1 MPDEILLT
9 PFPLEDYEG
18 LMPFPQQWDFVLV
31 CDDHRR
37 DSDKDCKKKKF
48 LEELHRKGFIIKT
61 IRDQKLF
68 YGVHAPSGIFRKYQW
83 LLNKPG
89 NEWGHLFPQQLDY
102 QQSPINSTRIRIVS
116 FILQNT
122 EIPNTKENLH
132 DLIKKK
138 VFETAFPL
146 HERENLGSFLKMNW
160 AQWRKLFCKQPIGEI
175 RTYFGEKIAL
185 YYAWLG
191 WYTGVLLIAAVP
203 GCILF
208 IYGFLSFSSSQIS
221 KEICEANTTIMCPL
235 CDQKCPFWI
244 LSDTCT
250 YAKINHMVDNVG
262 TALFAMLMTVWATLF
277 LELWKRYRAK
287 KVNLWNMYPW
297 DEEEEELALEL
308 INNPENTSEEYQHSY
323 IRSIIVL
330 ILALIMICVLIG
342 IAHVLVIYR
351 VVVTVIFTQS
361 NSKFLQEKATTVA
374 VLTGAV
380 MHYLSIIIMTKVNK
394 YIAHLLCKIERP
406 RSFSEREKSYTIKVF
421 TFQFFNYFSSLI
433 YVAFFLGRING
444 HPGSYVRVAGKW
456 RLEECHPSGCMTD
469 LFIQMFVIMTL
480 KQTFSNLVEY
490 WLPTLT
496 YKCRL
501 LCRKAQRINVE
512 QISQD
517 SCKEEWLWNYQ
528 LNEVNVFTLFDEYME
543 MMIQYSFT
551 TIFVAAFPLAPLLAF
566 INNLFEIRLDAI
578 KMVKLQKR
586 MVPKKAN
593 TIGIWYYILEIIGI
607 LSVIG
612 NGLVIAITSDF
623 IPMLVYQYTF
633 SPCKQKNNTGI
644 DCLTGYINH
653 SLSVFNVQHFENTVN
668 LTDPMGNKITHC
680 RYPDYRNSDDYSHS
694 IKFWHIFAARIAF
707 LFVFEHVALCVKLI
721 AAWLVPDDP
730 RSVKND
736 QLKEKRKKLKQQLQ
750 AMDDST
756 EI

>member
-1 MPDEILLT
+1 
-9 PFPLEDYEG
+9 
-18 LMPFPQQWDFVLV
+18 
-31 CDDHRR
+31 
-37 DSDKDCKKKKF
+37 
-48 LEELHRKGFIIKT
+48 
-61 IRDQKLF
+61 
-68 YGVHAPSGIFRKYQW
+68 
-83 LLNKPG
+83 
-89 NEWGHLFPQQLDY
+89 
-102 QQSPINSTRIRIVS
+102 
-116 FILQNT
+116 
-122 EIPNTKENLH
+122 
-132 DLIKKK
+132 
-138 VFETAFPL
+138 
-146 HERENLGSFLKMNW
+146 
-160 AQWRKLFCKQPIGEI
+160 
-175 RTYFGEKIAL
+175 
-185 YYAWLG
+185 
-191 WYTGVLLIAAVP
+191 
-203 GCILF
+203 
-208 IYGFLSFSSSQIS
+208 
-221 KEICEANTTIMCPL
+221 MCPL

-244 LSDTCT
+244 LSETCT
-250 YAKINHMVDNVG
+250 YAKITRVVDNKG
-262 TALFAMLMTVWATLF
+262 TVLFAMFMTVWATVF
-277 LELWKRYRAK
+277 LEVWKRHRAK
-287 KVNLWNMYPW
+287 IVNHWNMYQW
-297 DEEEEELALEL
+297 DEEEEEVALEL
-308 INNPENTSEEYQHSY
+308 INNPEKTPEKYQHSY

-342 IAHVLVIYR
+342 IAHALVIYR
-351 VVVTVIFTQS
+351 VVVTVMFTQS

-394 YIAHLLCKIERP
+394 CIAHHLCELERP

-421 TFQFFNYFSSLI
+421 TFQFFTHFSSLI

-444 HPGSYVRVAGKW
+444 RPGSYVRVAGKW
-456 RLEECHPSGCMTD
+456 RLEECHPSGCITD

-480 KQTFSNLVEY
+480 KQTLSNLVEY
-490 WLPTLT
+490 FLPSLT

-501 LCRKAQRINVE
+501 LHRKPHVE
-512 QISQD
+512 ETSQD

-566 INNLFEIRLDAI
+566 ISNFFEIRLDAI
-578 KMVKLQKR
+578 KMMKLQKR

-593 TIGIWYYILEIIGI
+593 TIGIWYYILETIGI

-612 NGLVIAITSDF
+612 NGLVIAFTSDF
-623 IPMLVYQYTF
+623 IPILVYQYTF

-694 IKFWHIFAARIAF
+694 IKFWHIFAARVAF

-721 AAWLVPDDP
+721 AAWLVPDEP
-730 RSVKND
+730 RTVKND
-736 QLKEKRKKLKQQLQ
+736 QLNKKREKLKVKLTT
-750 AMDDST
+750 MDDST